1 LNARSS
7 LTFAAILLAV
17 AAPLLCHSNVYSQ
30 DTKRGIGAG
39 DGSLANSLNSRWAYD
54 WNYDSPNAYNG
65 EYVPMFWSGG
75 NLNTKINAIKGYSNV
90 NYVLGFNEPER
101 ADQANMTVANA
112 INQWGTISN
121 GFAGTNIKLVSP
133 AVSDTASGRA
143 WLDDFM
149 TQVDASPNLVV
160 DEVAFHWYGTVNIN
174 NPTGTANSF
183 LNKVDQY
190 HNNYGRNV
198 WVTEFAGIDF
208 GGNYTTEQMNDWNA
222 TFLET
227 AIAGL
232 ESRSYVTRYAWW
244 NHNNDSRLV
253 AKDSYGL
260 WRPTKVGDNYYSTLM
275 SGDTQ
280 DMNGAGIGLDM
291 VYLRGG
297 KFVNDGSN
305 LGNAFGR
312 IYAMSNN
319 DGTAATSQ
327 FGGSGD
333 WGMHSWGS
341 VRVEENATLQK
352 IGTNTVNWRNMDLY
366 LDGTLQLNGGDANQG
381 TLWIQGAG
389 TNAQGD
395 GKLVVGSKSTLRL
408 GNAADTAG
416 FSLDYDI
423 DYRGGTLKV
432 DGLGIVLNGDA
443 TIFNQSFFE
452 INEDFVMNGAFLGN
466 SPGIV
471 KTGDATLTLNGD
483 NQYQGFTRVNGG
495 TLEVNGTIGGNNVLV
510 NSGGT
515 LSGTGTI
522 ASDIVASSGGI
533 VSPGNSPGT
542 LTATD
547 ATFRDGS
554 TLMIQL
560 GSLTDFDQ
568 LALSGL
574 LTVDTGANLG
584 LSLLDGFMPNVGD
597 EFKVLDFNSSTG
609 TFNIANA
616 PTLAQG
622 NWDFSS
628 LGTNG
633 IISVVAVPEPSST
646 VALLTAIGLVGSG
659 RRRRRNL

>member
-1 LNARSS
+1 
-7 LTFAAILLAV
+7 
-17 AAPLLCHSNVYSQ
+17 
-30 DTKRGIGAG
+30 
-39 DGSLANSLNSRWAYD
+39 
-54 WNYDSPNAYNG
+54 
-65 EYVPMFWSGG
+65 M
-75 NLNTKINAIKGYSNV
+75 
-90 NYVLGFNEPER
+90 
-101 ADQANMTVANA
+101 
-112 INQWGTISN
+112 
-121 GFAGTNIKLVSP
+121 
-133 AVSDTASGRA
+133 
-143 WLDDFM
+143 
-149 TQVDASPNLVV
+149 
-160 DEVAFHWYGTVNIN
+160 
-174 NPTGTANSF
+174 
-183 LNKVDQY
+183 
-190 HNNYGRNV
+190 
-198 WVTEFAGIDF
+198 
-208 GGNYTTEQMNDWNA
+208 
-222 TFLET
+222 
-227 AIAGL
+227 
-232 ESRSYVTRYAWW
+232 
-244 NHNNDSRLV
+244 
-253 AKDSYGL
+253 
-260 WRPTKVGDNYYSTLM
+260 
-275 SGDTQ
+275 
-280 DMNGAGIGLDM
+280 
-291 VYLRGG
+291 
-297 KFVNDGSN
+297 
-305 LGNAFGR
+305 
-312 IYAMSNN
+312 
-319 DGTAATSQ
+319 
-327 FGGSGD
+327 
-333 WGMHSWGS
+333 
-341 VRVEENATLQK
+341 
-352 IGTNTVNWRNMDLY
+352 
-366 LDGTLQLNGGDANQG
+366 
-381 TLWIQGAG
+381 
-389 TNAQGD
+389 
-395 GKLVVGSKSTLRL
+395 
-408 GNAADTAG
+408 
-416 FSLDYDI
+416 
-423 DYRGGTLKV
+423 
-432 DGLGIVLNGDA
+432 LNGDA